1 MVKFVLQL
9 NNRNPFERYEM
20 KKLMLV
26 ASMTGILTACGT
38 TGPNHS
44 AQYSAPN
51 SFQSAQMR
59 SAVEQAPVWMSKLP
73 KAAGF
78 VFENGTATS
87 PDFGFADIKAK
98 TMAYA
103 KICTAAGGKVRSQVK
118 MFRSDTGDNSTDQ
131 SEMALRSMCP
141 DVDITGV
148 ETVEMK
154 HVSEGNRIRTYV
166 LVVLPLGDKNVLK
179 SAKDAAA
186 RAPEAFRELDGITQE
201 QKGTGKSESSQ
212 PAEKKADTVSVVAPD
227 GTSQNIGLVQVD
239 NEEYKRRRAEA
250 LQKPGAVIG
259 QYTLQAN

>member
-1 MVKFVLQL
+1 
-9 NNRNPFERYEM
+9 M
-20 KKLMLV
+20 KKLAIVLATSAV
-26 ASMTGILTACGT
+26 VSACGT
-38 TGPNHS
+38 SGTNYS
-44 AQYSAPN
+44 AQYSNQN
-51 SFQSAQMR
+51 SLQTAQMA
-59 SAVEQAPVWMSKLP
+59 SAVKEAPTWMSKLP
-73 KAAGF
+73 KAAGY

-87 PDFGFADIKAK
+87 SDFGFADIKAK

-118 MFRSDTGDNSTDQ
+118 MFRSDSGDSSTDQ

-166 LVVLPLGDKNVLK
+166 LVALPLGDKNVLK

-186 RAPEAFRELDGITQE
+186 RAPEAFRELDDITKE
-201 QKGTGKSESSQ
+201 QNQ
-212 PAEKKADTVSVVAPD
+212 VPAPAADKKPDTVSVVNPD
-227 GTSQNIGLVQVD
+227 GTTQNIGLVQVD
-239 NEEYKRRRAEA
+239 NEAYKARRAEA
-250 LQKPGAVIG
+250 LKKPGAVIG